1 MGSLFLSLNSILLY
15 MSTRYDYIVAG
26 AGCAGLGLVWKLL
39 TSELRDKRIL
49 ILDPDLKEK
58 NDRTWCFWD
67 TEKPDLPCE
76 PDHSWDKL
84 SLSTEKHRG
93 VYSTGAHTYY
103 HLEGSSYYQSIKELI
118 RQFPNVE
125 WKQEAVLDFNSRK
138 GEVEVETIGG
148 TYAGEWAFSS
158 MRTRPESAPAS
169 ETRLQHFKG
178 LFIKTE
184 RPVFNSEVVDL
195 MDFRIP
201 QLGDVRFFYLLPF
214 SETEALIEFTVF
226 STSVWE
232 YREYQVFLD
241 EYLEN
246 LRELGSGEITI
257 ERTEQGV
264 IPMATARYET
274 WRQPR
279 VLNMGLS
286 GGSARP
292 GTGYAFQFIQD
303 RNKEIVAS
311 LESSGIPYVGKTH
324 RPRHEFYDAL
334 LLRVMDKEP
343 EMAAA
348 IFSRLFR
355 KHPASRVLSF
365 LSEKTSFLTELHI
378 MASLQWPPFLRALVD
393 KLLYVPVY
401 QPDSSSVSG
410 QRQRPA
416 VHAHRS

>member
-1 MGSLFLSLNSILLY
+1 

-39 TSELRDKRIL
+39 TSELRHKRIL
-49 ILDPDLKEK
+49 ILDPDLKEN

-67 TEKPDLPCE
+67 TETPDLPCP

-84 SLSTEKHRG
+84 SLATQTHRG

-103 HLEGSSYYQSIKELI
+103 HLEGSSYYQSIKALI
-118 RQFPNVE
+118 GQFPNVE
-125 WKQEAVLDFNSRK
+125 WKQDAVLDFNSRK
-138 GEVEVETIGG
+138 GEVDVQTTGG
-148 TYAGEWAFSS
+148 TYTGEWVFSS
-158 MRTRPESAPAS
+158 MRTRPEAAPSS

-184 RPVFNSEVVDL
+184 RPVFDTEVVDL

-226 STSVWE
+226 SPSVWE
-232 YREYQVFLD
+232 DRDYQVFLD

-246 LRELGSGEITI
+246 LKTLGSGEITI
-257 ERTEQGV
+257 ERTEKGV
-264 IPMATARYET
+264 IPMATARYEV

-292 GTGYAFQFIQD
+292 GTGYAFQFIQE

-311 LESSGIPYVGKTH
+311 LENSGVPYVGKTH
-324 RPRHEFYDAL
+324 QPRHEFYDSL
-334 LLRVMDKEP
+334 LLRVMDREP

-365 LSEKTSFLTELHI
+365 LSEKTSLFTEIHI
-378 MASLQWPPFLRALVD
+378 MASLQWPPFLRALAS

-401 QPDSSSVSG
+401 RSETSAVSQKRSV
-410 QRQRPA
+410 